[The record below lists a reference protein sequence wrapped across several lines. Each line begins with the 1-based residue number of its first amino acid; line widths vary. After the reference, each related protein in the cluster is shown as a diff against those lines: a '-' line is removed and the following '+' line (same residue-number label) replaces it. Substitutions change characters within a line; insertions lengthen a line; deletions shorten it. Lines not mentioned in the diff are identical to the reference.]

1 MNSKLAKAQKEVS
14 RLWALMCQVDGVD
27 PSSKFVVFPNGNP
40 YALEYNEAVAAFQK
54 IRKQI
59 KKNEVRR
66 LRHAILTEMGLK
78 RVKGNLGNVYYE

>member
-1 MNSKLAKAQKEVS
+1 
-14 RLWALMCQVDGVD
+14 
-27 PSSKFVVFPNGNP
+27 
-40 YALEYNEAVAAFQK
+40 LEYNEAVAAFQK